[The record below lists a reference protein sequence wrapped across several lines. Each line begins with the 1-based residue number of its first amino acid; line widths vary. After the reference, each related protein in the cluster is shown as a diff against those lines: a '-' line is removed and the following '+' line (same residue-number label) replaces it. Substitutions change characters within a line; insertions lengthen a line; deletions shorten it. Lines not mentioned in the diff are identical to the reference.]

1 MEVDGNQ
8 KSVLFPTLFK
18 MYFCAE
24 ESHAGLE
31 RHEGE

>member
-1 MEVDGNQ
+1 M
-8 KSVLFPTLFK
+8 
-18 MYFCAE
+18 FCSAE